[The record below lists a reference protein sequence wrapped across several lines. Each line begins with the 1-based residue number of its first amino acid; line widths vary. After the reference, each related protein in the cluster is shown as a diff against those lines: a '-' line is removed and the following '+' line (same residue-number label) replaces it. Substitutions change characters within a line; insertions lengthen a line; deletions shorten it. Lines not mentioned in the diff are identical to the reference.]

1 MSENDEIRMTND
13 QLETLLGQFAP
24 VDAVVDRDTLM
35 YQAGYAAAASQLAP
49 TRFGRHI
56 WKTSTVLATAA
67 SVALALVLAN
77 QRPTDE
83 AGQIAT
89 VEAPAQPSDPVV
101 VATDAI
107 VPVNRE
113 VRPATSDQPKPSP
126 LLLADPSSNYLALRA
141 AVLWRGVETW
151 PTDYREPSHSAPV
164 KGVQRS
170 STIQDLLNEIL
181 PTVQEPQE
189 PAGDEP
195 TEASSN
201 NEETIV

>member
-1 MSENDEIRMTND
+1 MSENDEIQMTND
-13 QLETLLGQFAP
+13 QLETLLGKFTP

-35 YQAGYAAAASQLAP
+35 YQAGYAAACGLA
-49 TRFGRHI
+49 GRKSHNHF
-56 WKTSTVLATAA
+56 WKASTVLMTAA
-67 SVALALVLAN
+67 SVALALMLTN

-101 VATDAI
+101 VATDVV
-107 VPVNRE
+107 VPVTRE
-113 VRPATSDQPKPSP
+113 VRPVTSDQPKPSP

-181 PTVQEPQE
+181 PTVQGPQE

-195 TEASSN
+195 TEASNN